1 MFEKENKDI
10 LIPESKSF
18 TPSESDASDV
28 NELSENDLPQATKDA
43 IDAAMDWFNRRIK
56 EATKVNKK

>member
-18 TPSESDASDV
+18 TPSESDASD
-28 NELSENDLPQATKDA
+28 LSENDFPQATKDA
-43 IDAAMDWFNRRIK
+43 IDAAMDRVNGRI
-56 EATKVNKK
+56 E